1 MRGFMIKALVFDFD
15 GVITDTE
22 PVHMDAWLGVFEPL
36 GISFGEDEYRAQY
49 LGLNDRDFLDA
60 VGRMHGHHFSAA
72 DKANL
77 IEQKAMA
84 VMTMLEHDIPLL
96 PGVREFVEEAK
107 KTHLLAICSG
117 AGHGEI
123 EFILH
128 RLKWEGVF
136 SPIVA
141 AESVTKGKPDPE
153 GYIRALEGLQK
164 RATELLLSDE
174 TLAVED
180 SPKGIAA
187 TKAAGLRCLA
197 VSNSYP
203 DAILKDAD
211 RVVSSLAE
219 FDLAEAVSTE
229 SP

>member
-1 MRGFMIKALVFDFD
+1 MFKALVFDFD

-22 PVHMDAWLGVFEPL
+22 PVHMDAWLGVLESL
-36 GISFGEDEYRAQY
+36 GIDFGEEEYRGSY

-60 VGRMHGHHFSAA
+60 VGRIHGHHFSPA

-77 IEQKAMA
+77 IEQKSMA

-96 PGVREFVEEAK
+96 PGVREFVAEAGRSR
-107 KTHLLAICSG
+107 LLSICSG

-128 RLKWEGVF
+128 RLKWKDLFAPV
-136 SPIVA
+136 IA

-153 GYIRALEGLQK
+153 GYIRALEGLQQL
-164 RATELLLSDE
+164 ATELLLPAE
-174 TLAVED
+174 VLAVED

-187 TKAAGLRCLA
+187 AKAAGLRCLA

-203 DAILKDAD
+203 PEILKDAD
-211 RVVSSLAE
+211 WVVASLAE
-219 FDLAEAVSTE
+219 FDLI
-229 SP
+229 